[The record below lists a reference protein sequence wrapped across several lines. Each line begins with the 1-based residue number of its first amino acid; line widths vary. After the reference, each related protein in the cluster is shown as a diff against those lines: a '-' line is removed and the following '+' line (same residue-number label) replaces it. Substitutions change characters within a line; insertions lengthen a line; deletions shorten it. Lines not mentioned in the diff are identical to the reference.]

1 MSETGASVGGKRKF
15 EGPGG
20 TPGGLGEALIGL
32 VMMAVGVYVVF
43 DHVTV
48 HTSFWRFLG
57 SPGQSFGVTLLPL
70 LFGIGL
76 LFFDGS
82 AKLGWVLFVGGILLI
97 VTGVRMNL
105 DVYFRPT
112 SLINTII
119 MFGLIV
125 GGMGL
130 FARGLRPHRAK
141 A

>member
-1 MSETGASVGGKRKF
+1 
-15 EGPGG
+15 
-20 TPGGLGEALIGL
+20 
-32 VMMAVGVYVVF
+32 MAVGVYVVF

-48 HTSFWRFLG
+48 YTSFWRFMG
-57 SPGQSFGVTLLPL
+57 TPAQSFGVTLLPL

-76 LFFDGS
+76 LFFDGGS
-82 AKLGWVLFVGGILLI
+82 KLGWTLFVGGILLI
-97 VTGVRMNL
+97 VVGVLMNL
-105 DVYFRPT
+105 DVAFRPT

-141 A
+141 S